1 MGPLYTRIYQLAEPY
16 WQTRHGEIHM
26 PLAYEFTRQLL
37 AYYPA
42 ADEAVVLPAILLHD
56 VGWYVIPEKL
66 QTQALV
72 GSPKR
77 DNNPDISRLHE
88 TEGTRIAG
96 EILTSLDYEIAKITE
111 IQRII
116 DGHDTRPEALSLN
129 DALVKDADKLWR
141 FDSVGAPICAG
152 WNRMEVG
159 PFLDFFEAKID
170 SILFTDRAKEMARIL
185 LAQSR
190 ALTIS

>member
-1 MGPLYTRIYQLAEPY
+1 
-16 WQTRHGEIHM
+16 M
-26 PLAYEFTRQLL
+26 PLAHKFARQLL
-37 AYYPA
+37 AHYPA

-56 VGWYVIPEKL
+56 VGWHIIPDNL

-72 GSPKR
+72 GSPKS
-77 DNNPDISRLHE
+77 DNRPDIARRHE
-88 TEGTRIAG
+88 TEGARIAA
-96 EILTSLDYEIAKITE
+96 EILTSLNYDPARIVE

-141 FDSVGAPICAG
+141 FDPLGAPICAR
-152 WNRMEVG
+152 WNQMEVG
-159 PFLDFFEAKID
+159 PFLDFFEAKIE
-170 SILFTDRAKEMARIL
+170 SILFTDKAKQMAYTL

-190 ALTIS
+190 VQL

>member
-1 MGPLYTRIYQLAEPY
+1 
-16 WQTRHGEIHM
+16 M
-26 PLAYEFTRQLL
+26 PLAFEFARQLL
-37 AYYPA
+37 AHYPN

-56 VGWYVIPEKL
+56 VGWYVIPDEL

-77 DNNPDISRLHE
+77 DNNPGISRRHE
-88 TEGTRIAG
+88 IEGARIAG
-96 EILTSLDYEIAKITE
+96 EILTSLGYEAAKITE

-116 DGHDTRPEALSLN
+116 DGHDTRPDALSLN

-141 FDSVGAPICAG
+141 FDPIGAPICAG
-152 WNRMEVG
+152 WNRIEVG

-170 SILFTDRAKEMARIL
+170 SILFTDRAKEMARTL

-190 ALTIS
+190 GQ